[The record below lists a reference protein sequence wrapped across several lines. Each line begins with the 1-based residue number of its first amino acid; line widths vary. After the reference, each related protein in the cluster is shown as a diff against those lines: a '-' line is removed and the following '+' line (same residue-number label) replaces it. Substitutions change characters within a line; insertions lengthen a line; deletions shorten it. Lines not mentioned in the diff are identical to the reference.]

1 MMWAMILIVGV
12 LMVMATDT
20 AGNGGTAADAGGSGE
35 DGEGGAQVPA
45 LQADAEGKYSQ
56 EQVDVLL
63 GKERDRLDIKA
74 KDTDKRF
81 EDEVKKRVE
90 EEKTRAEMSELQKAQ
105 TDLAAAEAE
114 RDRLKQEAEAQTA
127 RAERQQFIA
136 MNAGDLDRAWRT
148 YLEQQLA
155 QAGDDETPEQVL
167 ARVEKERDDEQGGTG
182 TSLGVAGRP
191 AGQPGT
197 GKPGGMNRAIRRA
210 AGRKA

>member
-1 MMWAMILIVGV
+1 MIWAMMMIVGV

-20 AGNGGTAADAGGSGE
+20 AGNGGTA
-35 DGEGGAQVPA
+35 GEGGGTDQDKGGDQTGTVRDGMSA
-45 LQADAEGKYSQ
+45 ADVQELLRKEGDRIDQKY
-56 EQVDVLL
+56 
-63 GKERDRLDIKA
+63 KA
-74 KDTDKRF
+74 ILDKRIG
-81 EDEVKKRVE
+81 EA
-90 EEKTRAEMSELQKAQ
+90 KTEWDREQKTAADREQMDELQKAQ
-105 TDLAAAEAE
+105 TDLAAAQAE
-114 RDRLKQEAEAQTA
+114 RDALKQEADAQPA

-136 MNAGDLDRAWRT
+136 MNAGDLDRGWRT

-197 GKPGGMNRAIRRA
+197 GKPGDMNRAIRRA